1 MIRPVF
7 WKRNMLGDT
16 SMRIILAIFMAFFFV
31 SCTERTSSG
40 PDNREDERIYGWRWD
55 DFKPVPH
62 ASKMYGGVREIYHVG
77 EWVVLMDDFYSS
89 NEYTS
94 PGKVTS
100 TPRVFASKIGS
111 TQWDTLTS
119 SEWIR
124 YIYGDSTGLYAGT
137 ELSGKVLKYDFNQH
151 KWDDLYQLKFN
162 PEGFY
167 NVYGIA
173 TYRGNLVVCFAGYED
188 STDLRQ
194 ENIKLF
200 MKMQTDTGWVDVTY
214 DYDSSKE
221 YPFQFHKGVEL
232 NGKLYAI
239 SAARGVWQFDGSWKR
254 LARIPYP
261 DWATWVPANDTND
274 TAMDIV
280 VHKGKLYA
288 IGEKFSTHVL
298 EYEESLDRW
307 NPIDSVI
314 VTYDE
319 TIDPD
324 DPLADPNR
332 GYRTYHNT
340 PFRRYALASDGKH
353 LFVAGDS
360 PVYPAV
366 YMGDYGAPYGFEEK
380 GWKFVKGNFCD
391 NLKCLS
397 TEATYDMEA
406 IGDTLYLANWSGV
419 LKFPLADLDS
429 AIAKEESFPR
439 VK

>member
-1 MIRPVF
+1 M
-7 WKRNMLGDT
+7 K
-16 SMRIILAIFMAFFFV
+16 IILATIMAFFFL

-40 PDNREDERIYGWRWD
+40 PDNREDEETYGWRWD
-55 DFKPVPH
+55 DFRPVPD
-62 ASKMYGGVREIYHVG
+62 ASRMYGGLRKLFHVNG
-77 EWVVLMDDFYSS
+77 WIVLRDDYYSS

-94 PGKVTS
+94 PGYITI

-137 ELSGKVLKYDFNQH
+137 QLSGKVLKYDFDR
-151 KWDDLYQLKFN
+151 KSWIDLYALEFDSKGAFD
-162 PEGFY
+162 
-167 NVYGIA
+167 VYGIT
-173 TYRGNLVVCFAGYED
+173 TYRGKLMACIAGFAD
-188 STDLRQ
+188 TANRRDD
-194 ENIKLF
+194 NIVLF
-200 MKMQTDTGWVDVTY
+200 MKMQTDTGWVDITY

-239 SAARGVWQFDGSWKR
+239 SGARGVWQFDGSWKR
-254 LARIPYP
+254 LARIPHP
-261 DWATWVPANDTND
+261 SWATWVPANDTND

-298 EYEESLDRW
+298 EYDESLDRW

-314 VTYDE
+314 ATYDE

-324 DPLADPNR
+324 DPMADPNR

-340 PFRRYALASDGKH
+340 PFKRYALASDGKH
-353 LFVAGDS
+353 LFVAGEDPS
-360 PVYPAV
+360 IPAV
-366 YMGDYGAPYGFEEK
+366 YMGDYGVPYGIEEK

-391 NLKCLS
+391 NLKCMS
-397 TEATYDMEA
+397 TAATYDMEA

>member
-1 MIRPVF
+1 
-7 WKRNMLGDT
+7 
-16 SMRIILAIFMAFFFV
+16 MAFFFV

-200 MKMQTDTGWVDVTY
+200 MKMQTDTGWVDITY

-232 NGKLYAI
+232 VCGNL
-239 SAARGVWQFDGSWKR
+239 
-254 LARIPYP
+254 
-261 DWATWVPANDTND
+261 
-274 TAMDIV
+274 M
-280 VHKGKLYA
+280 
-288 IGEKFSTHVL
+288 
-298 EYEESLDRW
+298 
-307 NPIDSVI
+307 
-314 VTYDE
+314 
-319 TIDPD
+319 
-324 DPLADPNR
+324 
-332 GYRTYHNT
+332 
-340 PFRRYALASDGKH
+340 
-353 LFVAGDS
+353 VAGNGLREFLIQIGRLGCLQVILAMRRWTLLS
-360 PVYPAV
+360 IRENCMPL
-366 YMGDYGAPYGFEEK
+366 
-380 GWKFVKGNFCD
+380 VKSSRHMF
-391 NLKCLS
+391 
-397 TEATYDMEA
+397 
-406 IGDTLYLANWSGV
+406 
-419 LKFPLADLDS
+419 
-429 AIAKEESFPR
+429 
-439 VK
+439 